1 MTRELI
7 GRFLCFALGVLY
19 TAGAVPLFTFGPTGK
34 YLWSVIETQVS
45 TLAAAI
51 GVAPWIA
58 TTLLGFFAIGGPLAL
73 VWLIAGKQVSRLFWL
88 FAGICAYGVY
98 WLVT

>member
-7 GRFLCFALGVLY
+7 GRSLCFALGALY

-34 YLWSVIETQVS
+34 HLWSIIETQVS
-45 TLAAAI
+45 ALASAI

-73 VWLIAGKQVSRLFWL
+73 VWLIAGKQVNRLFWL
-88 FAGICAYGVY
+88 LIGICAYGVY
-98 WLVT
+98 WLIA